1 MLESFKLAFQS
12 MLGNKMRTF
21 LTMLG
26 IVIGVASVIT
36 LLSIVNGSTKQ
47 LMGQFSDI
55 GANQIS
61 VNLVQMD
68 TRRVTEEDM
77 YKFYDENRALFSEIT
92 PNMMIDGGL
101 KYGKEKLKS
110 TNISGVSEQYA
121 LIKSYK
127 MAYGRF
133 ISYADIAYRQKVAVV
148 GYYVASKLFKEP
160 KQAVGEKINIKGDM
174 YEIVGVIAKRDENAM
189 SKGGSDDVACVPYS
203 TAIKAM
209 KTGIPSMYT
218 LTTSDTKNTQQALS
232 ALQDMLMEVYQ
243 NKDFFTVNAMAELL
257 KQLNSMV
264 ATMSVMLGGIAGISL
279 LVAGVGVMNI
289 MLVSVTERIR
299 EVGLRKAIG
308 AKTMH
313 ILVQFLIE
321 AIILTFFG
329 GIIGVV
335 IGYSLALLVGMFIQ
349 ASPILSPVIVFVCI
363 FVSTM
368 IGLVFG
374 VYPAKK
380 AAALEPMEALRTD

>member
-92 PNMMIDGGL
+92 PNIMIDGGL

-110 TNISGVSEQYA
+110 TNISGVSEQYG

-218 LTTSDTKNTQQALS
+218 LTTSDTKNTQQALT

-289 MLVSVTERIR
+289 MLVSVTERTKEI
-299 EVGLRKAIG
+299 GIRKALG
-308 AKTMH
+308 ARKSVIMQ
-313 ILVQFLIE
+313 QFVIE
-321 AIILTFFG
+321 ALLTTTIGGVIGIILGTLVSIFIG
-329 GIIGVV
+329 PMMNMDATPALSSII
-335 IGYSLALLVGMFIQ
+335 ISF
-349 ASPILSPVIVFVCI
+349 S
-363 FVSTM
+363 VSVS
-368 IGLVFG
+368 IGLIFG
-374 VYPAKK
+374 YMPAAR
-380 AAALEPMEALRTD
+380 AAKLNPIDALRNE

>member
-36 LLSIVNGSTKQ
+36 LLSIVNGSTRQ
-47 LMGQFSDI
+47 IMSQFSDI

-92 PNMMIDGGL
+92 PNMMIDGGI

-110 TNISGVSEQYA
+110 TNISGVSEQYG

-127 MAYGRF
+127 MAHGRF
-133 ISYADIAYRQKVAVV
+133 ISYTDIAYRQKVAVV
-148 GYYVASKLFKEP
+148 GYYVASKLFKDP

-209 KTGIPSMYT
+209 KTGIPTMYT
-218 LTTSDTKNTQQALS
+218 LTTSDTKNTQQALA

-257 KQLNSMV
+257 KQLNAMV

-289 MLVSVTERIR
+289 MLVSVTERTKEI
-299 EVGLRKAIG
+299 GIRKALG
-308 AKTMH
+308 ARKSVIMQ
-313 ILVQFLIE
+313 QFVIE
-321 AIILTFFG
+321 ALLTTTIGGVIGIILGTLVSIFIG
-329 GIIGVV
+329 PMMNMDATPALSSII
-335 IGYSLALLVGMFIQ
+335 ISF
-349 ASPILSPVIVFVCI
+349 S
-363 FVSTM
+363 VSVS
-368 IGLVFG
+368 IGLIFG
-374 VYPAKK
+374 YMPAAR
-380 AAALEPMEALRTD
+380 AAKLNPIDALRNE

>member
-36 LLSIVNGSTKQ
+36 LLSIVNGSTRQ
-47 LMGQFSDI
+47 IMGQFSDI

-77 YKFYDENRALFSEIT
+77 YKFYDANRALFSEIT
-92 PNMMIDGGL
+92 PNMMIDGGI

-133 ISYADIAYRQKVAVV
+133 ISYTDIAYRQKVAVV

-189 SKGGSDDVACVPYS
+189 SKGGTDDVACVPYS

-209 KTGIPSMYT
+209 KAGIPSMYT
-218 LTTSDTKNTQQALS
+218 LTTSDTKNTQQALT

-289 MLVSVTERIR
+289 MLVSVTERTKEI
-299 EVGLRKAIG
+299 GIRKALG
-308 AKTMH
+308 ARKSVIMQ
-313 ILVQFLIE
+313 QFVIE
-321 AIILTFFG
+321 ALLTTTIGGVIGIILGTLVSIFIG
-329 GIIGVV
+329 PMMNMDATPALSSII
-335 IGYSLALLVGMFIQ
+335 ISF
-349 ASPILSPVIVFVCI
+349 S
-363 FVSTM
+363 VSVS
-368 IGLVFG
+368 IGLIFG
-374 VYPAKK
+374 YMPAAR
-380 AAALEPMEALRTD
+380 AAGLNPIDALRNE

>member
-12 MLGNKMRTF
+12 MMGNKMRTF

-55 GANQIS
+55 GANQITVS
-61 VNLVQMD
+61 LVQMD
-68 TRRVTEEDM
+68 TRRVTEDDM
-77 YKFYDENRALFSEIT
+77 YDFYNKNRTLFSQVT
-92 PNMMIDGGL
+92 PNIMIDGGL
-101 KYGKEKLKS
+101 KYGKDKLKS
-110 TNISGVSEQYA
+110 TNVSGISEQYA
-121 LIKSYK
+121 AIKSYK

-148 GYYVASKLFKEP
+148 GFYVASKLFKDP
-160 KQAVGEKINIKGDM
+160 KEAVGEKINLKGEM
-174 YEIVGVIAKRDENAM
+174 YEIVGVVAKRDENAM
-189 SKGGSDDVACVPYS
+189 TKGGSDDFACVPYS

-209 KTGIPSMYT
+209 KTGLPTVYT
-218 LTTSDTKNTQQALS
+218 LTTTDTKNTQQALS

-243 NKDFFTVNAMAELL
+243 NRDFFTVNAMAELL

-289 MLVSVTERIR
+289 MLVSVTERTKEI
-299 EVGLRKAIG
+299 GIRKALG
-308 AKTMH
+308 ARKSVIMQ
-313 ILVQFLIE
+313 QFVIE
-321 AIILTFFG
+321 ALLTTTIG
-329 GIIGVV
+329 GIIGIILGSGVSIL
-335 IGYSLALLVGMFIQ
+335 IGPMMNIDATPALSSIIISF
-349 ASPILSPVIVFVCI
+349 S
-363 FVSTM
+363 VSVS
-368 IGLVFG
+368 IGLIFG
-374 VYPAKK
+374 YMPASR
-380 AAALEPMEALRTD
+380 AASLNPIDALRNE

>member
-36 LLSIVNGSTKQ
+36 LLSIVNGSTRQ
-47 LMGQFSDI
+47 IMGQFSDI

-77 YKFYDENRALFSEIT
+77 YKFYDANRALFSEIT
-92 PNMMIDGGL
+92 PNMMIEGGI

-133 ISYADIAYRQKVAVV
+133 ISYTDIAYRQKVAVV

-218 LTTSDTKNTQQALS
+218 LTTSDTKNTQQALT

-289 MLVSVTERIR
+289 MLVSVT
-299 EVGLRKAIG
+299 
-308 AKTMH
+308 
-313 ILVQFLIE
+313 
-321 AIILTFFG
+321 
-329 GIIGVV
+329 
-335 IGYSLALLVGMFIQ
+335 
-349 ASPILSPVIVFVCI
+349 
-363 FVSTM
+363 
-368 IGLVFG
+368 
-374 VYPAKK
+374 
-380 AAALEPMEALRTD
+380 